1 MPDQT
6 NILGDGNIQVKYGPE
21 MENIYPFLTTLSG
34 EKRVLFITTSNRGEY
49 ISSKGEKPKST
60 RLAEHLAD
68 LLKERGVEVTTIDAA
83 KLKIHPCLGCV
94 SELKGN
100 MCGSPKAKLKD
111 EKKNPHGHLKCWASV
126 DFKDDELWKIANELY
141 DSDAVIFFASNRWG
155 NPNSIYQK
163 LIERLDWI
171 ESSYT
176 TYNGPNTVKNK
187 KAGMVLLGQNWR
199 VQESLEVQY
208 HVLNFFGF
216 ETPEELFM
224 GWQFTRDTAD
234 EEQKSYQEASSS
246 FEQAW
251 GMEIPNKE
259 ETIEKEGGL
268 VKESLDKETPNRF
281 NSVQVSNFDSF
292 ISKLNWK

>member
-1 MPDQT
+1 MPDQP
-6 NILGDGNIQVKYGPE
+6 NILEDGNIQVKYGPE

-60 RLAEHLAD
+60 RLAEHLSD
-68 LLKERGVEVTTIDAA
+68 LLKEKGVDVVTMDAA
-83 KLKIHPCLGCV
+83 KLKIYNCLGCV

-100 MCGSPKAKLKD
+100 MCGAPKSKLKD
-111 EKKNPHGHLKCWASV
+111 PEKNPHGHLKCWASL
-126 DFKDDELWKIANELY
+126 DHKDDELWKIANELY
-141 DSDAVIFFASNRWG
+141 NSDAVIFFASNRWG
-155 NPNSIYQK
+155 NPNAIYQK

-171 ESSYT
+171 ESSHT

-187 KAGMVLLGQNWR
+187 KAGMILLGQNWR

-224 GWQFTRDTAD
+224 GWQFTRDTDD
-234 EEQKSYQEASSS
+234 EEQRSYQESSSS
-246 FEQAW
+246 FEQSW

-259 ETIEKEGGL
+259 ETIKKEGGL
-268 VKESLDKETPNRF
+268 VKESAESKFTSVKVSDF
-281 NSVQVSNFDSF
+281 NSF
-292 ISKLNWK
+292 ISKLSWK